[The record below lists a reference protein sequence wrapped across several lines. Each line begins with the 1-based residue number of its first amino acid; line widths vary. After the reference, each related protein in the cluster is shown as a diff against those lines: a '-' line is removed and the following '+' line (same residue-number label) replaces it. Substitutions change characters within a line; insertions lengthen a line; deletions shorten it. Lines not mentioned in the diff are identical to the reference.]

1 MVSFYLILQYLRC
14 CHTKKLYFCDV
25 FQYILYLFCDV
36 FHIFSHAF
44 CDVFPFTVFHTA
56 KKRDIFCLSFY
67 FLLYLCEMH
76 FFTVRSS
83 RLPRS
88 ALSSDDSLSE
98 LLPHHNDRG
107 TLSSVRSSEPSYRNL
122 HRILRSSHRIR
133 RQGYH
138 LPE

>member
-1 MVSFYLILQYLRC
+1 MVSLYLNLHDSGYWN
-14 CHTKKLYFCDV
+14 TNKLYFCDV
-25 FQYILYLFCDV
+25 LHIIYYVTYDV
-36 FHIFSHAF
+36 FYIFSHAF

-76 FFTVRSS
+76 FFTVHSS
-83 RLPRS
+83 HLPQS

-98 LLPHHNDRG
+98 LLPHHNGQG
-107 TLSSVRSSEPSYRNL
+107 TLSSVRSSEPSCPNL
-122 HRILRSSHRIR
+122 RRILRSSRRIR
-133 RQGYH
+133 HPEYH

>member
-1 MVSFYLILQYLRC
+1 MASLYLNLHDSGYWN
-14 CHTKKLYFCDV
+14 TNKLYFCDV
-25 FQYILYLFCDV
+25 LHIIYYVTYDV
-36 FHIFSHAF
+36 FYIFSHAF

-98 LLPHHNDRG
+98 LLPHHNG
-107 TLSSVRSSEPSYRNL
+107 PGILSSVRSSKPSYRNL
-122 HRILRSSHRIR
+122 HRILRSSHRSH
-133 RQGYH
+133 RQGFH